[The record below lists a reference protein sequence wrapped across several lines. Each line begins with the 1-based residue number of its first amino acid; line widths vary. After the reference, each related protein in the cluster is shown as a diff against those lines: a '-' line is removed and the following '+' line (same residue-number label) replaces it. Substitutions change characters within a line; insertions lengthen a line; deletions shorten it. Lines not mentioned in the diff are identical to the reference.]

1 MGLNLGDL
9 SISSSAFGYDETIP
23 TKYTDDGENIS
34 PPLQW
39 SDVPE
44 GTEELALIC
53 HDPDAP
59 TTYGFTH
66 WVLYGIPAS
75 TTSLDEGGGRDFTEG
90 ENDFGNHGYGGCA
103 PPSGHGPHHYFF
115 HLYALDASLDA
126 EPGLTR
132 EQLLERIDGHIIE
145 QARLVGTYEKT

>member
-1 MGLNLGDL
+1 MGMNLGDL
-9 SISSSAFGYDETIP
+9 SISSSAFGYDEPIP
-23 TKYTDDGENIS
+23 TKYASEGENVC
-34 PPLQW
+34 PPLEW
-39 SDVPE
+39 TDVPE
-44 GTEELALIC
+44 GTQELALIV

-59 TTYGFTH
+59 MTYGATH

-75 TTSLDEGGGRDFTEG
+75 TTSIAEGGGSDFAEG
-90 ENDFGNHGYGGCA
+90 ENYLGEQGYGGPA
-103 PPSGHGPHHYFF
+103 PPAGHGPHHYFF
-115 HLYALDASLDA
+115 HLYALDSALDA

>member
-9 SISSSAFGYDETIP
+9 SLSSPAFGYHEPIP
-23 TKYTDDGENIS
+23 TKYTNEGEDIS
-34 PPLQW
+34 PPLEW
-39 SDVPE
+39 TNVPE
-44 GTEELALIC
+44 GTRQFALIV

-59 TTYGFTH
+59 TTHGFTH

-75 TTSLDEGGGRDFTEG
+75 TTSLEEGAGSEFVEG
-90 ENDFGNHGYGGCA
+90 QNDFGTQRYGGCA
-103 PPSGHGPHHYFF
+103 PPAGHGTHHYFF
-115 HLYALDASLDA
+115 HLYALDTELDG

-132 EQLLERIDGHIIE
+132 LELLERIDDHIIE